1 MGAASAAS
9 AASLAV
15 MQAQLSDSQAQ
26 LQAKTQLADRLN
38 RELSAVSEGRN
49 SERYLEEEL
58 IVAKSGLA

>member
-1 MGAASAAS
+1 
-9 AASLAV
+9 